1 MRRQPRFCG
10 AERPRLPPRVQYAE
24 GLTLG
29 SRDRDHRV
37 VRIVRWFRRR
47 RMQRFERTFAIAAGT
62 RVLDVGGTAMNWE
75 YLRVRPWLVI
85 LNIGRERRDAEGVTW
100 VAGDGCSLPF
110 PDGAFDIVFSN
121 SVIEHVG
128 SPERQRL
135 FASEIARVGRAYWV
149 QTPNRWFPV
158 EPHLLTPFLH
168 WLPAQLRTWMA
179 RRFTVWQWV
188 TRPAPDRRAFY
199 VEHFLE
205 DVRLLGPAE
214 VMKLFPDARLV
225 RERLLGLTK
234 SLVAVRTGP
243 PK

>member
-1 MRRQPRFCG
+1 MTTG
-10 AERPRLPPRVQYAE
+10 TE
-24 GLTLG
+24 
-29 SRDRDHRV
+29 DRDYRI

-47 RMQRFERTFAIAAGT
+47 RMQRFEATFTITART
-62 RVLDVGGTAMNWE
+62 RVLDVGGTSMNWA
-75 YLRVRPWLVI
+75 YLSVRPRLVI
-85 LNIGRERRDAEGVTW
+85 LNTGRERRDAESVTW

-110 PDGAFDIVFSN
+110 PDAAFDIVFSN

-135 FASEIARVGRAYWV
+135 FAGEIARVGRAYWV

-168 WLPAQLRTWMA
+168 WLPVSVRAWIT

-188 TRPAPDRRAFY
+188 TRPAPDHREFY
-199 VEHFLE
+199 IEHFL
-205 DVRLLGPAE
+205 DDIRLLGPAE
-214 VMKLFPDARLV
+214 MKGLFPGARLV

-234 SLVAVRTGP
+234 SLVAVRMP
-243 PK
+243 R

>member
-1 MRRQPRFCG
+1 
-10 AERPRLPPRVQYAE
+10 
-24 GLTLG
+24 LTAG
-29 SRDRDHRV
+29 NQDRDQRI

-47 RMQRFERTFAIAAGT
+47 RMRRFERTFAISAGT

-75 YLRVRPWLVI
+75 YLRVRPRLVI
-85 LNIGRERRDAEGVTW
+85 LNTGRERRDTEGVEW
-100 VAGDGCSLPF
+100 VAGDGCFLPF

-135 FASEIARVGRAYWV
+135 FARETARVGRAYWV

-168 WLPAQLRTWMA
+168 WLPAGARAWMA

-188 TRPAPDRRAFY
+188 TRPAPDRREFY
-199 VEHFLE
+199 IEHFL
-205 DVRLLGPAE
+205 DDIRLLGPAE
-214 VMKLFPDARLV
+214 MQRLFPGARLV
-225 RERLLGLTK
+225 RERLLGLRK
-234 SLVAVRTGP
+234 SLVAVRTRAP
-243 PK
+243 D